1 MSRLAMLTPPETGH
15 LNPSL
20 GVADALQRRGHEVI
34 FYQLA
39 DRVARIE
46 AAGFDCRILCPAEYP
61 IGSIEKEH
69 AELGRRSGW
78 RATWY
83 TAKLGERRLRLICR
97 DILDLIR
104 EDQVE
109 GIIADE
115 VMAVGRAVG
124 EVLQVPTITLS
135 NALPLRMTQE
145 LPPPIAAWPYRSDS
159 WGHFRNQLGKWI
171 LDRSSRYSLRDVRRF
186 QQKHGCSKLQTLN
199 DLASPLAHV
208 CQIPRSF
215 DFPVQDCK
223 AELEGRYVYA
233 GPFRDVMQTESSDF
247 PFDRLDERPLIYVS
261 FGTLQNRVGDRFREI
276 AQLCGQLPV
285 QAVLSLGGGGRVESL
300 GGLPENVIVVE
311 YAPQLELLRRADL
324 CVTHAGMNTTLECLA
339 LGVPMVTIPVAN
351 DQPAVAARVLHHG
364 VGQRMTVRQLRSGG
378 GIQQLQQS
386 IESGL
391 QDQGYRERA
400 RRFALEIQ
408 AAPGAETA
416 ADVVERAI
424 ANH

>member
-20 GVADALQRRGHEVI
+20 GVAEALRRRGHEVI

-46 AAGFDCRILCPAEYP
+46 ACGFDCRVLCSTEYP

-83 TAKLGERRLRLICR
+83 TAKLGEHRLRLICR
-97 DILDLIR
+97 DVLDLIR

-115 VMAVGRAVG
+115 VMAVGRTVG

-135 NALPLRMTQE
+135 NALPLRMSRE
-145 LPPPIAAWPYRSDS
+145 LPPPVSAWPYRSDA
-159 WGHFRNQLGKWI
+159 WGYLRNQLGKWV

-186 QQKHGCSKLQTLN
+186 QREHGCRRLQTLN

-215 DFPVQDCK
+215 DFPIQRDE

-247 PFDRLDERPLIYVS
+247 PFDRLDGRPLIYVS

-276 AQLCGQLPV
+276 ARLCGQLPV
-285 QAVLSLGGGGRVESL
+285 QAVLSLGGGGRVEQF
-300 GGLPENVIVVE
+300 GEVPENVVVVE

-324 CVTHAGMNTTLECLA
+324 CITHAGMNTTLECLA

-351 DQPAVAARVLHHG
+351 DQPAVAARVLYHG
-364 VGQRMTVRQLRSGG
+364 VGLRMTVRQLRSGQ
-378 GIQQLQQS
+378 GIQQLRRS
-386 IESGL
+386 IESVL
-391 QDQGYRERA
+391 HDQGYRERA
-400 RRFALEIQ
+400 RRFSSEIQ

-416 ADVVERAI
+416 ADVVDRVFVG
-424 ANH
+424 